1 MRHLS
6 NISAL
11 TTIIILLFAPI
22 LSLSNGY
29 QQSELAK
36 AIQMFDKKQYDEAEK
51 IFEKLVNERPDDF
64 MINYFYG
71 ACRTENGHYSNHDLS
86 YLEKASKEVS
96 PLDIDYYFGIQY
108 HAKGEYEKALA
119 HYITFKETADE
130 AELNRVNLAEK
141 MEQCENHVNPFN
153 WIPTESVLEDTG
165 TIQDT
170 GANLELTDIVEAQPI
185 LNDSPVNSTEMV
197 HDSLFEDEINIDAP
211 QAIVESKTEPVESKP
226 IDISIDFSVNA
237 EIRYNKLSN
246 FKTPDGKEF
255 YENASAKQKEL
266 DTILNT
272 TKILRD
278 RYSTEINRTVKDSI
292 GQQILG
298 LEGRS
303 YELKSEINE
312 LYTES
317 KLAENEYWDNATE
330 DEKATFIAST
340 NAPQIQ
346 KTTSTSTIDDTV
358 PIEIPS
364 MLIDNSS
371 TTVKP
376 SVPANKEL
384 SYKIQIGAYSR
395 GLPTSVKRL
404 FDKLALIR
412 KIDNYTDDRGV
423 VVYTTG
429 NLVRFEDAMTMLKQV
444 QQEGVE
450 DAIIAAY
457 FKGKRIPLTEAKAL
471 EGI

>member
-376 SVPANKEL
+376 SEPANKDL